1 MRISD
6 WSSDVCSSDLAMLRE
21 KGISKRDLTRE
32 QFMEH
37 AWEWKKKYG
46 GIILEQLKKLGAS
59 CDWERQRFTMDPA
72 LSDAVIDTFI
82 HLHKKGLLYRSLR
95 MVNWDPVG
103 RTAVSDEEVIRTE
116 VNQKI
121 GRASSRERV
130 CQYVEI

>member
-59 CDWERQRFTMDPA
+59 CDWERKRFTMDP
-72 LSDAVIDTFI
+72 
-82 HLHKKGLLYRSLR
+82 
-95 MVNWDPVG
+95 
-103 RTAVSDEEVIRTE
+103 RTE
-116 VNQKI
+116 ARRVEKECVSTC
-121 GRASSRERV
+121 RSRCATYHEKKKRH
-130 CQYVEI
+130 QQIKK